1 MKILID
7 TNVLVD
13 VFYNREP
20 FVHDAQK
27 VLNLVEVHQVQGFIT
42 ANSVTDLHYV
52 LMRALKDKEVVKEA
66 MRVLL
71 ALVKIIDV
79 TGEDIRKAFLLD
91 GKDFED
97 DLQCVCAERAKM
109 DYIVTRNVKDFGS
122 SKVPAIEPENF
133 LAMFF
138 ETS

>member
-20 FVHDAQK
+20 FVHDARK
-27 VLNLVEVHQVQGFIT
+27 VLNLVEVRQVQGFIT

-52 LMRALKDKEVVKEA
+52 LMRALKDKQVVQES

-71 ALVKIIDV
+71 TLVEIIDV

-91 GKDFED
+91 GNDFED

-109 DYIVTRNVKDFGS
+109 DYIITRNGKDFAG
-122 SKVPAIEPENF
+122 SKVPAIEPGAF
-133 LAMFF
+133 LEKVFG
-138 ETS
+138 S